1 MHMIDEKINEIL
13 DKISRYGIESI
24 TSNERSF
31 LDSLSTNDEETI
43 NSKLLGFM
51 SDYIIEDEYFKFE
64 LEDIVYSDDCIE
76 YIGTLYVPDLI
87 SEDGN
92 IIIEGNLNG
101 KIILENNGDYLLDF
115 FKVVK
120 INEIDVE
127 YDVFEFCDG
136 LEYEFDSFVD
146 YLLQELE

>member
-1 MHMIDEKINEIL
+1 MIDEKINEIL

-43 NSKLLGFM
+43 NSKLLGLM

-64 LEDIVYSDDCIE
+64 LDDIVYSDDCIE

>member
-1 MHMIDEKINEIL
+1 MCMIDEKINEIL

-43 NSKLLGFM
+43 NSKLLGLM

>member
-1 MHMIDEKINEIL
+1 MIDEKINEIL

-24 TSNERSF
+24 TSNERGF
-31 LDSLSTNDEETI
+31 LDSFATEDEEII
-43 NSKLLGFM
+43 NTKLLGLM
-51 SDYIIEDEYFKFE
+51 SDYIIEDGYFKFE
-64 LEDIVYSDDCIE
+64 LEDIVYADDGIE

-87 SEDGN
+87 SEDGD
-92 IIIEGNLNG
+92 IIIEGNLKG

-120 INEIDVE
+120 INGIDVE

>member
-43 NSKLLGFM
+43 NSKLLGLM

-64 LEDIVYSDDCIE
+64 LEDIVYSDDCIK

>member
-43 NSKLLGFM
+43 NSKLLGLM
-51 SDYIIEDEYFKFE
+51 SDYIIEDGYFKFE

>member
-43 NSKLLGFM
+43 NSKLLGLM

-76 YIGTLYVPDLI
+76 SIGTLYVPDLI

>member
-1 MHMIDEKINEIL
+1 MFMIDEKINEIL

-43 NSKLLGFM
+43 NSKLLGLM

>member
-43 NSKLLGFM
+43 NSKLLGLM
-51 SDYIIEDEYFKFE
+51 SDYIIEDGYFKFE
-64 LEDIVYSDDCIE
+64 LEDIVYADDCIE

-92 IIIEGNLNG
+92 IIIEGNLKG

-115 FKVVK
+115 FKIVK

>member
-1 MHMIDEKINEIL
+1 MHMINEKINEIL

-43 NSKLLGFM
+43 NSKLLGLM

>member
-1 MHMIDEKINEIL
+1 MIDEKINEIL

-43 NSKLLGFM
+43 NSKLLGLM

>member
-43 NSKLLGFM
+43 NSKLLGLM

>member
-1 MHMIDEKINEIL
+1 MIDEKINEIL

-24 TSNERSF
+24 TSNERGF
-31 LDSLSTNDEETI
+31 LDSFATEDEEII
-43 NSKLLGFM
+43 NTKLLGLM
-51 SDYIIEDEYFKFE
+51 SDYIIEDGYFKFE
-64 LEDIVYSDDCIE
+64 LEDIVYADDGIE
-76 YIGTLYVPDLI
+76 YIGKLYVPDLI
-87 SEDGN
+87 SEDGD
-92 IIIEGNLNG
+92 IIIEGNLKG

-120 INEIDVE
+120 INGIDVE

>member
-43 NSKLLGFM
+43 NSKLLGLM

-92 IIIEGNLNG
+92 IIIEGNING

>member
-43 NSKLLGFM
+43 NSKLLGLM

-64 LEDIVYSDDCIE
+64 LEDIVYSDYCIE